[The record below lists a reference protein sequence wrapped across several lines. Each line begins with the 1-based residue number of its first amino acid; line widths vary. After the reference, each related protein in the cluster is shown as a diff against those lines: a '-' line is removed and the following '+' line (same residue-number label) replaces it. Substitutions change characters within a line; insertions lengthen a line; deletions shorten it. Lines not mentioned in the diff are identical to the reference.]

1 MPDEVDISVVVP
13 AYNEAGSITELSEW
27 ISRVMEA
34 HGYRY
39 EILIVD
45 DGSNDHTWEA
55 ICDIATK
62 NARVKGIRF
71 NRNYGK
77 SAALNAGFKQAAGA
91 VVITLDA
98 DLQDSPDEIPELYRM
113 VKEEGYDLVS
123 GWKKKRRD
131 PISKRWPSRFFNFV
145 TRKISGIKI
154 HDFNCGLKAYR
165 NEVVK
170 HINVYGEMHRY
181 IPVIAKWQG
190 YTNIGEK
197 VVEHHPR
204 KYGKTKYG
212 IERFVYGFLDLISIT
227 FVYRFK
233 KRPMHFFGAWGTL
246 SFLLGIIF
254 TLKIIW
260 DKIDAIYFSK
270 IPVKREITDQ
280 PMFFLALVAVIIGVQ
295 LFLAGF
301 LAELTTLQNAGKKEY
316 FISDKVGI

>member
-77 SAALNAGFKQAAGA
+77 SAALNAGFRQAAGA

-113 VKEEGYDLVS
+113 VTEKGYDLVS

-154 HDFNCGLKAYR
+154 HDFNCGLKA
-165 NEVVK
+165 
-170 HINVYGEMHRY
+170 
-181 IPVIAKWQG
+181 
-190 YTNIGEK
+190 
-197 VVEHHPR
+197 
-204 KYGKTKYG
+204 
-212 IERFVYGFLDLISIT
+212 
-227 FVYRFK
+227 
-233 KRPMHFFGAWGTL
+233 
-246 SFLLGIIF
+246 
-254 TLKIIW
+254 
-260 DKIDAIYFSK
+260 
-270 IPVKREITDQ
+270 
-280 PMFFLALVAVIIGVQ
+280 
-295 LFLAGF
+295 
-301 LAELTTLQNAGKKEY
+301 
-316 FISDKVGI
+316 

>member
-77 SAALNAGFKQAAGA
+77 SAALNAGFKQAAGV

-113 VKEEGYDLVS
+113 VTEKGYDLVS

-170 HINVYGEMHRY
+170 HINVYGEMHLY

-197 VVEHHPR
+197 EVEHHPR

>member
-1 MPDEVDISVVVP
+1 MPNEVDISVVVP
-13 AYNEAGSITELSEW
+13 AYNEAGSIAELSEW
-27 ISRVMEA
+27 INRAMEA
-34 HGYRY
+34 QGFHY
-39 EILIVD
+39 EVLIVD
-45 DGSNDHTWEA
+45 DGSNDHTWKV
-55 ICDIATK
+55 ICDIAA
-62 NARVKGIRF
+62 NDARVKGIRF

-77 SAALNAGFKQAAGA
+77 SAALNAGFRQAAGV

-98 DLQDSPDEIPELYRM
+98 DLQDNPDEIPELYRM
-113 VKEEGYDLVS
+113 VTEKGYDLVS

-145 TRKISGIKI
+145 TRKISGIKL

-197 VVEHHPR
+197 EVEHHPR

-246 SFLLGIIF
+246 SFLFGIIF

>member
-113 VKEEGYDLVS
+113 VTEKGYDLVS

-197 VVEHHPR
+197 EVEHHPR

>member
-113 VKEEGYDLVS
+113 VTENGYDLVS

-233 KRPMHFFGAWGTL
+233 KRPMHFFGAWGSL
-246 SFLLGIIF
+246 SFVFGLIF
-254 TLKIIW
+254 TIKIIW
-260 DKIDAIYFSK
+260 DKMDAIYFSK
-270 IPVKREITDQ
+270 IPLEREITDQ

>member
-1 MPDEVDISVVVP
+1 MPDELDISVVVP
-13 AYNEAGSITELSEW
+13 AYNEAGSIVELSEW
-27 ISRVMEA
+27 INRAMEA
-34 HGYRY
+34 HDFRY
-39 EILIVD
+39 EMLFID

-55 ICDIATK
+55 ICEIAKK
-62 NARVKGIRF
+62 NTRIKGIRF

-77 SAALNAGFKQAAGA
+77 SAALNAGFKQAEGM

-113 VKEEGYDLVS
+113 VTEKGYDLVS

-233 KRPMHFFGAWGTL
+233 KRPMHFFGAWGSL
-246 SFLLGIIF
+246 SFVFGLIF
-254 TLKIIW
+254 TIKIIW
-260 DKIDAIYFSK
+260 DKMDAIYFSK
-270 IPVKREITDQ
+270 IPLEREITDQ

>member
-197 VVEHHPR
+197 EVEHHPR

>member
-1 MPDEVDISVVVP
+1 MTDISVIVP
-13 AYNEAGSITELSEW
+13 AYNEAGSIAELSEW
-27 ISRVMEA
+27 INRVMET
-34 HGYRY
+34 HGFRY
-39 EILIVD
+39 EMLFVD
-45 DGSNDHTWEA
+45 DGSNDRTWDT
-55 ICDIATK
+55 ICEISAK
-62 NARVKGIRF
+62 NDRVKGIRF

-131 PISKRWPSRFFNFV
+131 PVSKRWPSRFFNFV
-145 TRKISGIKI
+145 TRKISGIKL

-181 IPVIAKWQG
+181 LPVIAKWQG

-212 IERFVYGFLDLISIT
+212 VERFVYGFLDLISIT

-233 KRPMHFFGAWGTL
+233 KRPMHFFGAWGTV
-246 SFLLGIIF
+246 SFLFGMIF

-270 IPVKREITDQ
+270 IPVNREITDQ

-301 LAELTTLQNAGKKEY
+301 LAELTTLQSAGKKEY

>member
-1 MPDEVDISVVVP
+1 
-13 AYNEAGSITELSEW
+13 
-27 ISRVMEA
+27 MEA

-233 KRPMHFFGAWGTL
+233 KRPMHFFGAWGSL
-246 SFLLGIIF
+246 SFVFGLIF
-254 TLKIIW
+254 TIKIIW
-260 DKIDAIYFSK
+260 DKMDAIYFSK
-270 IPVKREITDQ
+270 IPLEREITDQ